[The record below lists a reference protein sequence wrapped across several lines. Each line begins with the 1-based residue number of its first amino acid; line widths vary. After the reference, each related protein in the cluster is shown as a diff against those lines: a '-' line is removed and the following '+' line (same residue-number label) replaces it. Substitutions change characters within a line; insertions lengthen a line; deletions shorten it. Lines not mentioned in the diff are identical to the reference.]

1 MIKAKV
7 DQKKDICEIDVR
19 GTFAEVMNE
28 VANIVEN
35 IYQVLDEPFKP
46 IYRAALISAIKDGRL
61 LGEGGNDDER

>member
-1 MIKAKV
+1 MIKAKL

-35 IYQVLDEPFKP
+35 IYEALEEPSKSL
-46 IYRAALISAIKDGRL
+46 YRAALIKAIE
-61 LGEGGNDDER
+61 EGNYSKRR

>member
-1 MIKAKV
+1 MIKAKL

-35 IYQVLDEPFKP
+35 SYEALDEPSKSL
-46 IYRAALISAIKDGRL
+46 YRAALIKAIEE
-61 LGEGGNDDER
+61 GELHKKEVSNGN